1 MAALLNVLDSVRRDV
16 QFEPGGTTGV
26 LPGRA
31 AGGGIGGDA
40 GRANL
45 VQWDCVL
52 NTCRQGIY
60 VVEYDGTNP
69 RFHQSANR

>member
-45 VQWDCVL
+45 VQYEGAL
-52 NTCRQGIY
+52 TTCR
-60 VVEYDGTNP
+60 
-69 RFHQSANR
+69 